1 MVVKLLEIKNHS
13 YYFWNDIIHLK
24 DFDVNL
30 IKIVK
35 RESRINVDIYYIEYI
50 VKKPQHNIDSVNPL
64 YLIIRHLF
72 GRIEK
77 IERSSDRYLVID
89 QTNKKLLGIFHKLF
103 SFIKDK
109 IDKIIKNSDKITF
122 GNIDNKI
129 TEYNKLRFSS
139 DVDFPLD
146 TLIEFHAI
154 TIYIGCIIEKGN
166 KYYPEIHIDDCLYES
181 NIV

>member
-1 MVVKLLEIKNHS
+1 M
-13 YYFWNDIIHLK
+13 
-24 DFDVNL
+24 
-30 IKIVK
+30 
-35 RESRINVDIYYIEYI
+35 
-50 VKKPQHNIDSVNPL
+50 

-77 IERSSDRYLVID
+77 IEGSSDRYLVID

-122 GNIDNKI
+122 GNMDNKI
-129 TEYNKLRFSS
+129 AEYNKLRFSS

-166 KYYPEIHIDDCLYES
+166 KYYPEIHIEDCLYES